1 MISLVLTAGSDRG
14 SELLRGCIATI
25 RTNHH
30 AAVVGSVS
38 SGFCARAMILT
49 TGRPAVATKRQ
60 EVEKGTTTCS

>member
-1 MISLVLTAGSDRG
+1 MISLVLAAGNDGG
-14 SELLRGCIATI
+14 SELLRGCIQAI

-30 AAVVGSVS
+30 AAVVESVS

-60 EVEKGTTTCS
+60 EVEKGTSTCF